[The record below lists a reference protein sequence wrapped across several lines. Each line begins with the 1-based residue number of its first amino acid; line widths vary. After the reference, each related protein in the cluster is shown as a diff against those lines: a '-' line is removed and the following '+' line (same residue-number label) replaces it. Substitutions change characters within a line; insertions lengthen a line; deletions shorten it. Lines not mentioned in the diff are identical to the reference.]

1 MNVQADYQDRME
13 ITSAMIKTLRDKT
26 GAGMMDCKRALESS
40 AGDMEAAIEY
50 LRKKGAAVAA
60 KRADRAAKEG
70 MIVTRVTPDGK
81 TGVIVEVNAE
91 TDFVGRSEDF
101 VGFANAVAE
110 GLEKNRPESLEKAL
124 GMTLGT
130 GKTVTQALDDLLA
143 KVGEKIEVRR
153 FQIVTSKAG
162 VVSAYTHLGSKIGVL
177 VDVAGIAPDAATTG
191 IGRDVAMQI
200 AAMNPMVVNR
210 TGIGKEMVE
219 RELDIYRTQAKN
231 EGKPAQIVDRIAQGK
246 LEKFYQEVALLE
258 QTFIKDPGKTV
269 KEVLAES
276 GKDAAVAGFVRF
288 HLGEETR

>member
-1 MNVQADYQDRME
+1 MNVQADNQDRME

-40 AGDMEAAIEY
+40 AGNIEAAIEY

-60 KRADRAAKEG
+60 KRADRTAKEG

-153 FQIVTSKAG
+153 FQIVTSKTG

-177 VDVAGIAPDAATTG
+177 VDVAGIPADAAKAG

-210 TGIGKEMVE
+210 TEISKEMVE
-219 RELDIYRTQAKN
+219 REQDIYRTQAKN
-231 EGKPAQIVDRIAQGK
+231 EGKPAQVVDRIAQGK

-276 GKDAAVAGFVRF
+276 GKDAGVAGFVRF
-288 HLGEETR
+288 HLGEETK

>member
-1 MNVQADYQDRME
+1 
-13 ITSAMIKTLRDKT
+13 MIKALREKT

-40 AGDMEAAIEY
+40 GGTMDAAIEY

-110 GLEKNRPESLEKAL
+110 SLERHRPESAERAL
-124 GMTLGT
+124 AMTLGT
-130 GKTVTQALDDLLA
+130 GKTVAQGLEDLLA

-153 FQIVTSKAG
+153 FQILTSKGG

-177 VDVAGIAPDAATTG
+177 VDVAGITPDAGKTG

-210 TGIGKEMVE
+210 TEIGSEMVE

-231 EGKPAQIVDRIAQGK
+231 EGKPAQVVDRIATGK

-276 GKDAAVAGFVRF
+276 GKDAAVAEFVRF
-288 HLGEETR
+288 HLGEETK